1 MDLIPDF
8 VPVLGLLDDL
18 ILVPAGLWLARSLI
32 PPDLLAEF
40 RAAADA
46 RRPPPSKAAAA
57 AVIAVW
63 LAGAAT
69 ALWAVASV
77 V

>member
-1 MDLIPDF
+1 M
-8 VPVLGLLDDL
+8 LGLLDDL
-18 ILVPAGLWLARSLI
+18 ILVPTGLWLARYLI

-63 LAGAAT
+63 LAGAAI
-69 ALWAVASV
+69 AFWAVASV
-77 V
+77 L

>member
-1 MDLIPDF
+1 M
-8 VPVLGLLDDL
+8 LDDP
-18 ILVPAGLWLARSLI
+18 ILVPAGLWLARYLI
-32 PPDLLAEF
+32 PPDLLAVF

-63 LAGAAT
+63 LAGAAI
-69 ALWAVASV
+69 AFWAVASV
-77 V
+77 L